1 MVQTVVVLRAA
12 IARIEGRSDAE
23 HDIDVPAVNL
33 NALDQRTDQI
43 PLQRPVDGCHP
54 VTNLPGEI
62 MKPAHDQRQCRA
74 LRRLVPQGRSLLFP
88 ALDPLTQPGDARLE
102 VGLVDQTLGIAV
114 DQPAHPAAQLGDLGL
129 DAGQI
134 TGCGVASLN
143 QTSFVLRREP
153 ARILQHTLDLAPHRL
168 VQPVRAHLRVRAQA
182 LAAEAVG
189 ITAAAAIIGVGPPL
203 ALSRTQADGFAVIGI
218 AALPA
223 HDEPLQ
229 KVALATGVLPVAAPV
244 LRQLLTGRLEQRLL
258 DQRRDWH
265 ADPLAWRHVV
275 DPVGP
280 AGLFAAAA
288 HRAQPG
294 RHGPDPGLAE
304 GRRSSIGGVP
314 ENAPHG
320 RPIPGRLAAAGP
332 DALLLE
338 TPAGLADAD
347 ALAADPRKDPSHDP
361 SLVLQD
367 LVAGHTASVSLA
379 DIAVAIGRARQN
391 ADRALA
397 RGVALAAPAA
407 LQDLGPLVLG
417 HHALDLQQQIVLRR
431 EADRSIEEDD
441 LDPSPVELVDQQH
454 LISVAPR
461 QSVRGVDVQAIKV
474 AGRYGITQT
483 LERGPHQGGSAVAV
497 VDKAT
502 LGR

>member
-1 MVQTVVVLRAA
+1 

-23 HDIDVPAVNL
+23 HDVNVRAIDL
-33 NALDQRTDQI
+33 DALDQRTDQI

-54 VTNLPGEI
+54 VTNLPGKVL
-62 MKPAHDQRQCRA
+62 KPAHDQRQCRV
-74 LRRLVPQGRSLLFP
+74 LRRLVPQGPGLLFP

-134 TGCGVASLN
+134 ACCGVAGLDQASL
-143 QTSFVLRREP
+143 VLRRDP
-153 ARILQHTLDLAPHRL
+153 ARILQHTLNLAPHRL

-189 ITAAAAIIGVGPPL
+189 ITAAAAIIGVGPSL
-203 ALSRTQADGFAVIGI
+203 ALSRTQADGFAVIGV
-218 AALPA
+218 AALLA

-229 KVALATGVLPVAAPV
+229 KVALATGVLSIAAPV
-244 LRQLLTGRLEQRLL
+244 LRQLLAGRLEQLL
-258 DQRRDWH
+258 IDQRRDWH

-280 AGLFAAAA
+280 AGLFAASA

-294 RHGPDPGLAE
+294 RHRSDPGLAE
-304 GRRSSIGGVP
+304 GRRSSIGGVL

-320 RPIPGRLAAAGP
+320 RPIPGRLAAPGLDTLAQ
-332 DALLLE
+332 E
-338 TPAGLADAD
+338 TPTYLADAD
-347 ALAADPRKDPSHDP
+347 ALAADPRKDPPHDP

-367 LVAGHTASVSLA
+367 LVAGHPAISLA
-379 DIAVAIGRARQN
+379 DIAITIGRARQH

-431 EADRSIEEDD
+431 EADWSIEEDD
-441 LDPSPVELVDQQH
+441 LNPSPVELVNQQH
-454 LISVAPR
+454 LIGVAPR
-461 QSVRGVDVQAIKV
+461 QPVGGVDVQAIEG
-474 AGRYGITQT
+474 AGRNGIAQT
-483 LERGPHQGGSAVAV
+483 LER
-497 VDKAT
+497 
-502 LGR
+502 R